1 MKRATVKDVMST
13 PIISIKTNETVQDAI
28 NKLRSTGVNKAIISD
43 PQDEI
48 IGYTDVWKLE
58 LTQQQNMKI
67 EDILKSKDLMY
78 SKILQVNQNTPLKNV
93 MPELLEKDILVVIN
107 DKGDKIGVI
116 TSQDVRKVNE
126 MEFNL

>member
-13 PIISIKTNETVQDAI
+13 PIISIKTNETIQDAI

-67 EDILKSKDLMY
+67 EDVLKSKDLMY

-93 MPELLEKDILVVIN
+93 MPELLEKEILVVSN

>member
-28 NKLRSTGVNKAIISD
+28 NKLRITGVNKAIIFD

-93 MPELLEKDILVVIN
+93 MPELLEKDILVVSN

>member
-43 PQDEI
+43 PQDET

-93 MPELLEKDILVVIN
+93 MLELLEKDILVVSN

>member
-28 NKLRSTGVNKAIISD
+28 NKLRSIGVNKAIIYD

>member
-1 MKRATVKDVMST
+1 VKRATVKDVMST

-28 NKLRSTGVNKAIISD
+28 NKLRSTCVNKAIIYD

-93 MPELLEKDILVVIN
+93 MLELLEKDILVVIN
-107 DKGDKIGVI
+107 DKGDRIGVI

>member
-28 NKLRSTGVNKAIISD
+28 NKLRSTGVNKAIIYD

-78 SKILQVNQNTPLKNV
+78 SKLLQVNQNTLLKNV
-93 MPELLEKDILVVIN
+93 MLELLEKDILVVIN

-126 MEFNL
+126 MELNL

>member
-67 EDILKSKDLMY
+67 EDALKSKDLMY
-78 SKILQVNQNTPLKNV
+78 SKISQVNQNTPLKNV
-93 MPELLEKDILVVIN
+93 MPELLEKDILVVSN

>member
-28 NKLRSTGVNKAIISD
+28 NKLRSTGVNKAIIFD

>member
-1 MKRATVKDVMST
+1 MKRATVRDVMST

-28 NKLRSTGVNKAIISD
+28 NKLRSTGVNKAIIYD

>member
-1 MKRATVKDVMST
+1 MKRATVRDVMST

-28 NKLRSTGVNKAIISD
+28 NKLRSIGVNKAIIYD

>member
-28 NKLRSTGVNKAIISD
+28 NKLRSTCVNKAIIYD

-78 SKILQVNQNTPLKNV
+78 SKILQVNQNTLLKNV
-93 MPELLEKDILVVIN
+93 MLKLLEKDILVVIN
-107 DKGDKIGVI
+107 DKGDKIRVI

>member
-28 NKLRSTGVNKAIISD
+28 NKLRSIGVNKAIIYD

-93 MPELLEKDILVVIN
+93 MLELLEKDILVVIN

>member
-28 NKLRSTGVNKAIISD
+28 NKLRSTGVNKAIIYD

>member
-1 MKRATVKDVMST
+1 MKRATVRDVMST

-28 NKLRSTGVNKAIISD
+28 NKLRSIGVNKAIIYD

-93 MPELLEKDILVVIN
+93 MLELLEKDILVVIN

>member
-28 NKLRSTGVNKAIISD
+28 NKLRSTCVNKAIIYD

-78 SKILQVNQNTPLKNV
+78 TKILQVNQNTPLKNV
-93 MPELLEKDILVVIN
+93 MLELLEKDILVVIN